1 MATMVV
7 GIDIAKAT
15 FAAARWMD
23 GAGHTLGSFPNTA
36 AGMSA
41 LAARL
46 ASSDGAENGT
56 AIQLVLEPTGGY
68 ELALASFAVRQG
80 WQVSMPNP
88 THVRDWAKSQGQRA
102 KTDAQDAL
110 LLARYGAEQPA
121 RPWRPLPA
129 VVSALEGLL
138 RRKDDLEHLLR
149 QERNRA
155 PQAALRS
162 HGTEAIVTSVAQ
174 VIAGLEAAL
183 QTIEQAIS
191 EHLRTQPMLRDQAR
205 LLRTVPGVGERNVLW
220 LVVLMH
226 RWQTLTDGCGRSKGL
241 VAYLGLD
248 PRPFES
254 GSRVRRR
261 ASISRMGAAHLRRRL
276 FMSALGGTRGEN
288 LLRQFYLRLVGRGK
302 PKMVALIATA
312 RKVLVWVWAVFRTN
326 TPFDPTRTQRRPA
339 MLTPS
344 P

>member
-88 THVRDWAKSQGQRA
+88 THVRGWAKSQGQRA

-302 PKMVALIATA
+302 PKMVALIAAA